1 MVPELRDPGYERLG
15 PIGYVVKAGRR
26 ETIRRI
32 QNLKVSLS
40 KCLSYLAIQVTEKD
54 IWIVTYPRS
63 GTTWTQEMV
72 GFLCLGLKHSSFH
85 PDLADSQ

>member
-40 KCLSYLAIQVTEKD
+40 KCQLTAFPILQF
-54 IWIVTYPRS
+54 R
-63 GTTWTQEMV
+63 
-72 GFLCLGLKHSSFH
+72 
-85 PDLADSQ
+85 